1 MRFDEM
7 ASSES
12 KSNSKKEKVL
22 PKVEEKKTSSVEVE
36 SIAEDGDAPIY
47 GVTNKKWVSRLK
59 RTNFEA
65 YQRLLNWD

>member
-7 ASSES
+7 ASNEG
-12 KSNSKKEKVL
+12 KTTPKKQKVE
-22 PKVEEKKTSSVEVE
+22 PKVEEKKTVSVETSPVVE
-36 SIAEDGDAPIY
+36 DNDAPIY

-59 RTNFEA
+59 RTNLEA